1 MPAFPT
7 AKILALR
14 LAVIQ
19 FFGEAQVTLSGVNFV
34 TPLKLA
40 SSDGVRPNNK
50 NMAYHL
56 GHVDHIEGTT

>member
-40 SSDGVRPNNK
+40 SSDGVRPNIK
-50 NMAYHL
+50 TWH
-56 GHVDHIEGTT
+56 TT

>member
-34 TPLKLA
+34 TPLKT
-40 SSDGVRPNNK
+40 R
-50 NMAYHL
+50 
-56 GHVDHIEGTT
+56 E